1 MTSFMAPLFSESC
14 LNADILPF
22 DLPFTYTH
30 EYAHLLGVSNEAE
43 AIICG

>member
-1 MTSFMAPLFSESC
+1 MSGFMAPLFSGSC

-22 DLPFTYTH
+22 DFPFTYAH
-30 EYAHLLGVSNEAE
+30 EYAQLLGVSNEAE